1 MRPRF
6 HFICLFAAAVGLFGS
21 PAALTQV
28 ASLPTVGP
36 TMPSDIDPQSGF
48 RLPLPKRED
57 LDEVGK
63 RHYDRVAAPGA
74 SIAGLQGPS
83 GIGLYSPKAA
93 EHARALNRYL
103 RFEAGF
109 TPRVREIAILTTARE
124 MDSQFEWAAHEPEAL
139 KEGVEPRVIE
149 VIKHRKP
156 TAGLDEPD
164 ATVIELGR
172 QIFRDH
178 KVTPET
184 FAKAKALFGPNKL
197 VELVMLMGQLRRYG
211 GAAHRRRHAA
221 APGTKAAAADAVAV
235 ITGHSASADAR
246 EPAGDPAIHRLRKT
260 FLQKRWTRGSSPRVT
275 RILHRPRLARSGD
288 DLAEIFAPFRAVIE
302 RFDRIEE
309 MQIHTLRQRLCIR
322 ARRKEVAVAEDILR
336 VREHELE
343 EQDRG
348 ARRGGQHRS
357 LPNAPRRARAPAS
370 RSARRSCAAAR
381 LCRHRS

>member
-6 HFICLFAAAVGLFGS
+6 HFICLFAAAAGLFGS
-21 PAALTQV
+21 SAALTQV
-28 ASLPTVGP
+28 ASPPTVGP

-57 LDEVGK
+57 LDEAGK

-109 TPRVREIAILTTARE
+109 APRVREIAILTTARE
-124 MDSQFEWAAHEPEAL
+124 MASQFEWAAHGPEAL
-139 KEGVEPRVIE
+139 KEGVEPRIIE

-156 TAGLDEPD
+156 TAGLDETD

-178 KVTPET
+178 KVTPEI

-197 VELVMLMGQLRRYG
+197 VELVMLMGNYASTAALLTAVDMQL
-211 GAAHRRRHAA
+211 H
-221 APGTKAAAADAVAV
+221 PG
-235 ITGHSASADAR
+235 
-246 EPAGDPAIHRLRKT
+246 
-260 FLQKRWTRGSSPRVT
+260 QKP
-275 RILHRPRLARSGD
+275 L
-288 DLAEIFAPFRAVIE
+288 
-302 RFDRIEE
+302 
-309 MQIHTLRQRLCIR
+309 
-322 ARRKEVAVAEDILR
+322 
-336 VREHELE
+336 
-343 EQDRG
+343 
-348 ARRGGQHRS
+348 
-357 LPNAPRRARAPAS
+357 LPMP
-370 RSARRSCAAAR
+370 
-381 LCRHRS
+381 